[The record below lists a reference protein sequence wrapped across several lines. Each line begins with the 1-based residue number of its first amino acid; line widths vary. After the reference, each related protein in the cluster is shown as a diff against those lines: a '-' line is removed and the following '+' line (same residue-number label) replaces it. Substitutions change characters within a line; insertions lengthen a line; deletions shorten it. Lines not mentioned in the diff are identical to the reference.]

1 MRPSSFPTGWSPPAR
16 SMIDRRRAASPTLPS
31 TNAPELSGPR
41 WMSVSFMAARTSGST
56 AAPSS
61 DTRPQMP
68 HMRLSVDIEGYAP
81 KVSCFAGARDATPGE
96 SARAAHRAG
105 QDAPRG
111 RRADAQVEVDRAV
124 RDVLEVVGEL
134 LRPGGLAGHP
144 QLGEAGQAR
153 LDHQPLPVL
162 RDLAAQLLEER
173 GPDRPRPDDAHV
185 PAHDVPKLRQLV
197 QVGKAQHAPEAGDL
211 RLRALRELVAEVR
224 ARAAPPRPE

>member
-41 WMSVSFMAARTSGST
+41 WMSVSFIAARTSGST

-68 HMRLSVDIEGYAP
+68 HMALSVGRGPGYA
-81 KVSCFAGARDATPGE
+81 AR
-96 SARAAHRAG
+96 ARSRPSAAHRAG

-111 RRADAQVEVDRAV
+111 RGADAQVEVDRAV

-153 LDHQPLPVL
+153 LDDQPLPVL
-162 RDLAAQLLEER
+162 RDLVAQLLEER

-185 PAHDVPKLRQLV
+185 ARAGRSTAAAARRGGRSAARRPRRVTSVCVRCVSSWPRY
-197 QVGKAQHAPEAGDL
+197 GPES
-211 RLRALRELVAEVR
+211 RLRVR
-224 ARAAPPRPE
+224 A